1 MKTRSLAVA
10 GMIVGGALLALP
22 FAEPAAAQSVDF
34 KGKQIRMIIGFGPGG
49 GYDQYARVLIRH
61 MDRHIPGNPTFV
73 AQNMPG
79 AGSITAANTIYVNSP
94 KDGTVFGIIARDTP
108 MQPLTGGTGAQFDA
122 PKFSWIGSPA
132 AETSVCVATD
142 KSKVR
147 TLDDLLSGKNGEF
160 IIGGTGAGTGTEIYP
175 KALNGLIGAK
185 FKVIGGYPSSTDVQL
200 AMERGEV
207 FGICESYSSI
217 YRKDAAAL
225 DSGKYVLLFQAAAQ
239 ANPQVKAPFL
249 LDRVSAERRKELE
262 FLYAGQTV
270 GRPFVAPPD
279 LQPGVLATLR
289 KAFDDTMKDKEF
301 LAEAE
306 KQKLDIDPVSGAD
319 LEKLIKSVYATPKE
333 VIKKV
338 DDAIK

>member
-1 MKTRSLAVA
+1 MKTRSLAIA
-10 GMIVGGALLALP
+10 GLALLAMPL
-22 FAEPAAAQSVDF
+22 ALTSQAQAQDVDF
-34 KGKQIRMIIGFGPGG
+34 TGKQIRMIIGFGPGG
-49 GYDQYARVLIRH
+49 GYDQYARLLIRH

-73 AQNMPG
+73 PHNMPG
-79 AGSITAANTIYVNSP
+79 AGTIIAANTIYVNSP
-94 KDGTVFGIIARDTP
+94 KDGTVMGIIARDAAI
-108 MQPLTGGTGAQFDA
+108 QPLTGGKGAQFEA
-122 PKFSWIGSPA
+122 TKFSWIGSPA
-132 AETSVCVATD
+132 AETSVCIATD

-175 KALNGLIGAK
+175 RALNGLIDTK
-185 FKVIGGYPSSTDVQL
+185 FKVIGGYPSSTEVQL

-217 YRKDAAAL
+217 YRKDAQAIE
-225 DSGKYVLLFQAAAQ
+225 SGKYALLFQAAAQ
-239 ANPQVKAPFL
+239 NNPQVKAPFL
-249 LDRVSAERRKELE
+249 LDRVTAEHRKELE
-262 FLYAGQTV
+262 FLYAGQTI

-289 KAFDDTMKDKEF
+289 KAFDATMTDKEF
-301 LAEAE
+301 LAEAN

-333 VIKKV
+333 VISKV
-338 DDAIK
+338 QGAMK